1 MPKLKPGTIVPNREE
16 DEVINR
22 GIAADPDTYELGA
35 ADLKKM
41 TRVGR
46 PKAEITKERI
56 SIRLSPDVLALA
68 KRKGSGWQ
76 TRIDQKLRAAYS
88 PKIAYIGGSM
98 DGIQL
103 YVAGYPKTAMVQYKG
118 ADDFPADPLRL
129 EQYVRRTISR
139 KIGDHTEQRDFFVLK
154 GMTDSEAKKLAEK
167 RPLLWH
173 DDEVQVEEQDGVA
186 IVHGLP

>member
-68 KRKGSGWQ
+68 KGKGSG
-76 TRIDQKLRAAYS
+76 
-88 PKIAYIGGSM
+88 
-98 DGIQL
+98 
-103 YVAGYPKTAMVQYKG
+103 
-118 ADDFPADPLRL
+118 
-129 EQYVRRTISR
+129 
-139 KIGDHTEQRDFFVLK
+139 
-154 GMTDSEAKKLAEK
+154 
-167 RPLLWH
+167 
-173 DDEVQVEEQDGVA
+173 
-186 IVHGLP
+186 